1 MFSVSCCS
9 HFVGFWGDS
18 LFKVACEHGPEV
30 LSHLSEHSKAV
41 MCFME
46 ICFIQARVVVFLAL
60 SLILMSQ

>member
-1 MFSVSCCS
+1 M
-9 HFVGFWGDS
+9 GFWGDS

-30 LSHLSEHSKAV
+30 LSHLSEHSKAM